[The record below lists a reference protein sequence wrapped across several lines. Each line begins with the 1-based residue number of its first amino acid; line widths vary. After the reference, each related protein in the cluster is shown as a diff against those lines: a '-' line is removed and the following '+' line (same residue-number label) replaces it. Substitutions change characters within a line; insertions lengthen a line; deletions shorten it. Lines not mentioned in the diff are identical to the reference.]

1 MTFSVHPSAE
11 AVSRALIARILQV
24 AAETSGVVNI
34 ALSGGS
40 TPALL
45 FRLWA
50 SEYAD
55 ATPWERLR
63 FFWAD
68 ERCVPP
74 DDPQS
79 NFGMTKRTLLD
90 HAPIAP
96 EQVFR
101 IRGEADPS
109 AEALRCTAEAARL
122 VPARCDSEERLRTE
136 APCGSGEVAPAAV
149 PCGSGEV
156 VPAAVPCGSGEV
168 VPAAVP
174 CGSGEVVPAAV
185 PCGSGEV
192 VPAAERTPQ
201 FDIVLL
207 GIGEDGHTASIFP
220 GQEALLSAPQT
231 YAVAVHPESGQR
243 RITLTG
249 RPLLQAARLF
259 FLVCGSPKAEVLA
272 DLYASP
278 DAGPAAFVAHN
289 ARHTVEIFA
298 DADAAALLP

>member
-74 DDPQS
+74 YDSQS
-79 NFGMTKRTLLD
+79 NYGMTKRNLLD
-90 HAPIAP
+90 LAPVPP

-136 APCGSGEVAPAAV
+136 A
-149 PCGSGEV
+149 
-156 VPAAVPCGSGEV
+156 
-168 VPAAVP
+168 P

>member
-24 AAETSGVVNI
+24 AAETPGAVHI

-63 FFWAD
+63 FFWVD

-79 NFGMTKRTLLD
+79 NYGMTKRNLLD
-90 HAPIAP
+90 LAPVPP

-122 VPARCDSEERLRTE
+122 VPARCDSEERFRTE
-136 APCGSGEVAPAAV
+136 APCGSGEVLPAAVPHGSGEVAPAAV

-156 VPAAVPCGSGEV
+156 A
-168 VPAAVP
+168 
-174 CGSGEVVPAAV
+174 
-185 PCGSGEV
+185 
-192 VPAAERTPQ
+192 PAAERTPQ

-207 GIGEDGHTASIFP
+207 GIGEDGHTASICP